1 MDKMRCILKYMVA
14 VLFMV
19 IMMCCIGTSFT
30 VYAAGEWTVDG
41 DAKDYV
47 YIPGGTYWG
56 GSTSRTGALLYCVD
70 KETKKIV
77 PNTITLLANTDDL
90 IDDDG
95 KCWLNEIYTTGQTRI
110 GDVGLITRAV
120 AKCPE
125 LPITGDWSNS
135 DGSPLKSWLEA
146 DSGETDGNGNNI
158 CNAAMLVR
166 CYVNNGGEAYK
177 KVQHGKY
184 SVCVEGMYG
193 MAMYKKDENPATK
206 EVEDAAYSLPES
218 LVKSENPSLTG
229 EELDKK
235 RVFKYFTTLRS
246 YVKECSER
254 GISVADRDGATGTA
268 NYKWI
273 QSCARYFSISEEHYG
288 VSAATGGESL

>member
-1 MDKMRCILKYMVA
+1 M
-14 VLFMV
+14 
-19 IMMCCIGTSFT
+19 
-30 VYAAGEWTVDG
+30 
-41 DAKDYV
+41 
-47 YIPGGTYWG
+47 
-56 GSTSRTGALLYCVD
+56 
-70 KETKKIV
+70 
-77 PNTITLLANTDDL
+77 
-90 IDDDG
+90 
-95 KCWLNEIYTTGQTRI
+95 
-110 GDVGLITRAV
+110 GLITRAV

-146 DSGETDGNGNNI
+146 DSGETDDNGKNI
-158 CNAAMLVR
+158 CNAAMLTKR
-166 CYVNNGGEAYK
+166 FIGEQAYK

-193 MAMYKKDENPATK
+193 MAMYTKAENPATK

-218 LVKSENPSLTG
+218 LVKSENSSLTG

-246 YVKECSER
+246 FVKECSER

-273 QSCARYFSISEEHYG
+273 QSCARYFSKSYCLL
-288 VSAATGGESL
+288 VCQ

>member
-1 MDKMRCILKYMVA
+1 MEKMRCILKYMIA
-14 VLFMV
+14 VLFMI
-19 IMMCCIGTSFT
+19 IMMCCTGTSFT

-56 GSTSRTGALLYCVD
+56 GSTSRTGALIYCVD

-77 PNTITLLANTDDL
+77 PNTITILYN
-90 IDDDG
+90 
-95 KCWLNEIYTTGQTRI
+95 NEIDENGEAWLDETYKRMGSTRVDSSVSI
-110 GDVGLITRAV
+110 GEARLYRYAD
-120 AKCPE
+120 
-125 LPITGDWSNS
+125 LPITGDWENS

-146 DSGETDGNGNNI
+146 DSGETDSDGKNI
-158 CNAAMLVR
+158 CNAAKLTR
-166 CYVNNGGEAYK
+166 KFIGGQAFQKVN
-177 KVQHGKY
+177 HGKY

-193 MAMYKKDENPATK
+193 MAMYRKAENPATK
-206 EVEDAAYSLPES
+206 EVEDAAYSIYKEIAEKKYPD
-218 LVKSENPSLTG
+218 LTG
-229 EELDKK
+229 GELDKK

-246 YVKECSER
+246 FVKECSER

-273 QSCARYFSISEEHYG
+273 QSCARYFSKSYCLL
-288 VSAATGGESL
+288 VCQ

>member
-1 MDKMRCILKYMVA
+1 M
-14 VLFMV
+14 
-19 IMMCCIGTSFT
+19 
-30 VYAAGEWTVDG
+30 
-41 DAKDYV
+41 
-47 YIPGGTYWG
+47 
-56 GSTSRTGALLYCVD
+56 D
-70 KETKKIV
+70 KETKQIV
-77 PNTITLLANTDDL
+77 ADTITVLCNNTKDEN
-90 IDDDG
+90 G
-95 KCWLNEIYTTGQTRI
+95 EVWLGETYTKMGHTRV
-110 GDVGLITRAV
+110 GDVYYGNAPFRR
-120 AKCPE
+120 CSE

-146 DSGETDGNGNNI
+146 DSGETDGNEKNI
-158 CNAAMLVR
+158 CNAAKLVLN
-166 CYVNNGGEAYK
+166 YMGDVDAYN

-193 MAMYKKDENPATK
+193 MAMYTKAENPATK

-246 YVKECSER
+246 FVKECSER

-273 QSCARYFSISEEHYG
+273 QSCARYFSISEEHYHY
-288 VSAATGGESL
+288 GES

>member
-1 MDKMRCILKYMVA
+1 MEKIRCILKYMIA
-14 VLFMV
+14 VLFMI
-19 IMMCCIGTSFT
+19 IMMCCTGTSFT
-30 VYAAGEWTVDG
+30 VYAVGEWTVDG

-56 GSTSRTGALLYCVD
+56 GSTSRTGALIYCVD

-77 PNTITLLANTDDL
+77 PNTIRVLCNNTKDENGEVW
-90 IDDDG
+90 IG
-95 KCWLNEIYTTGQTRI
+95 ETYTKMGHTRV
-110 GDVGLITRAV
+110 GDVYYGNAPFRR
-120 AKCPE
+120 CSE

-135 DGSPLKSWLEA
+135 DGSSLKSWLEA
-146 DSGETDGNGNNI
+146 DSNIPDPDEDGAYI
-158 CNAAMLVR
+158 CNAAKLVLN
-166 CYVNNGGEAYK
+166 YVGDAEAYK
-177 KVQHGKY
+177 KVNHGKY

-273 QSCARYFSISEEHYG
+273 QSCARYFSISEEHYHY
-288 VSAATGGESL
+288 GES

>member
-1 MDKMRCILKYMVA
+1 MIA
-14 VLFMV
+14 VLFMI

-120 AKCPE
+120 NKCPE

-146 DSGETDGNGNNI
+146 DSNIPDPDEDGAYI
-158 CNAAMLVR
+158 CNAAKLVLN
-166 CYVNNGGEAYK
+166 YVGDAEAYK
-177 KVQHGKY
+177 KVNHGKY

-246 YVKECSER
+246 FVKECSER

-288 VSAATGGESL
+288 VSAATGGEPL

>member
-1 MDKMRCILKYMVA
+1 MVH
-14 VLFMV
+14 
-19 IMMCCIGTSFT
+19 IG
-30 VYAAGEWTVDG
+30 
-41 DAKDYV
+41 
-47 YIPGGTYWG
+47 G
-56 GSTSRTGALLYCVD
+56 GSTSRTGALIYCVD

-77 PNTITLLANTDDL
+77 PNTIRVLCNNTKDENGEVW
-90 IDDDG
+90 IG
-95 KCWLNEIYTTGQTRI
+95 ETYTKMGHTRV
-110 GDVGLITRAV
+110 GDVYCGNAIFKRCAD
-120 AKCPE
+120 
-125 LPITGDWSNS
+125 LPITGDWVNS

-146 DSGETDGNGNNI
+146 DSNIPDEDGAYI
-158 CNAAMLVR
+158 CNAAKLTKMFISDQAFQK
-166 CYVNNGGEAYK
+166 VN
-177 KVQHGKY
+177 HGKY

-193 MAMYKKDENPATK
+193 MAMYTKAENPATK

-246 YVKECSER
+246 FVKECSER

-273 QSCARYFSISEEHYG
+273 QSCARYFSISEEHYHY
-288 VSAATGGESL
+288 GES

>member
-41 DAKDYV
+41 
-47 YIPGGTYWG
+47 
-56 GSTSRTGALLYCVD
+56 
-70 KETKKIV
+70 
-77 PNTITLLANTDDL
+77 N
-90 IDDDG
+90 G
-95 KCWLNEIYTTGQTRI
+95 K
-110 GDVGLITRAV
+110 
-120 AKCPE
+120 
-125 LPITGDWSNS
+125 
-135 DGSPLKSWLEA
+135 
-146 DSGETDGNGNNI
+146 NI

-246 YVKECSER
+246 FVKECSER

-273 QSCARYFSISEEHYG
+273 QSCARYFSISEEHYHY
-288 VSAATGGESL
+288 GES

>member
-1 MDKMRCILKYMVA
+1 MEKIRYILKYMIA
-14 VLFMV
+14 VLFMI
-19 IMMCCIGTSFT
+19 IMMCCTGTSFT

-56 GSTSRTGALLYCVD
+56 GSTSRTGALIYCVD
-70 KETKKIV
+70 KETKQIV
-77 PNTITLLANTDDL
+77 ADTITVLCNNTKDEN
-90 IDDDG
+90 G
-95 KCWLNEIYTTGQTRI
+95 EVWLGETYTKMGHTRV
-110 GDVGLITRAV
+110 GDVYYGNAPFRRCT
-120 AKCPE
+120 E

-146 DSGETDGNGNNI
+146 DSSMTDGNGNNI
-158 CNAAMLVR
+158 CNAAMLTYR
-166 CYVNNGGEAYK
+166 FMHNGDEAYK

-193 MAMYKKDENPATK
+193 MAMYTKAENPATK

-246 YVKECSER
+246 FVKECSER

-273 QSCARYFSISEEHYG
+273 QSCARYFSKSYCLL
-288 VSAATGGESL
+288 VCQ

>member
-1 MDKMRCILKYMVA
+1 MIA
-14 VLFMV
+14 VLFMI

-56 GSTSRTGALLYCVD
+56 GSTSRTGALIYCVD

-77 PNTITLLANTDDL
+77 PDTLTVLCNNTKDENGEVWIGETYRKM
-90 IDDDG
+90 G
-95 KCWLNEIYTTGQTRI
+95 HTRV
-110 GDVGLITRAV
+110 GDVYCGNAPFRRCT
-120 AKCPE
+120 E
-125 LPITGDWSNS
+125 LPITGDWSNNN
-135 DGSPLKSWLEA
+135 GSPLKSWLEA
-146 DSGETDGNGNNI
+146 DSGMTDGDGKNI

-177 KVQHGKY
+177 KVNHGKY

-193 MAMYKKDENPATK
+193 MAMYTKAENPATK

-235 RVFKYFTTLRS
+235 RVFKYFTTLRRF
-246 YVKECSER
+246 VKECSER
-254 GISVADRDGATGTA
+254 GISIADRDGATGTA

-273 QSCARYFSISEEHYG
+273 QSCARYFSISEEHYHY
-288 VSAATGGESL
+288 GES

>member
-1 MDKMRCILKYMVA
+1 MEKMRCILKYMIA
-14 VLFMV
+14 VLFMIV
-19 IMMCCIGTSFT
+19 MMCCIGTSFT

-120 AKCPE
+120 NKCPE

-146 DSGETDGNGNNI
+146 DSNIPDPDEDGAYI
-158 CNAAMLVR
+158 CNAAKLTKMFISDQAFQK
-166 CYVNNGGEAYK
+166 VN
-177 KVQHGKY
+177 HGKY

-193 MAMYKKDENPATK
+193 MAMYTKAENPATK

-246 YVKECSER
+246 FVKECSER
-254 GISVADRDGATGTA
+254 GISVADRDGVIGTA

-273 QSCARYFSISEEHYG
+273 QSCARYFSISEEHYHY
-288 VSAATGGESL
+288 GES

>member
-1 MDKMRCILKYMVA
+1 MIA
-14 VLFMV
+14 VLFMI
-19 IMMCCIGTSFT
+19 IMMCCTGTSFT
-30 VYAAGEWTVDG
+30 VYAVGEWTVDG

-77 PNTITLLANTDDL
+77 PNTITLLANTDNL

-120 AKCPE
+120 NKCPE

-146 DSGETDGNGNNI
+146 DSNIPDPDEDGAYI
-158 CNAAMLVR
+158 CNAAKLVLN
-166 CYVNNGGEAYK
+166 YVGDAEAYK
-177 KVQHGKY
+177 KVNHGKY

-246 YVKECSER
+246 FVKECSER

-273 QSCARYFSISEEHYG
+273 QSCARYFSISEEHYHY
-288 VSAATGGESL
+288 GES

>member
-56 GSTSRTGALLYCVD
+56 GSTSRTGALIYCVD

-77 PNTITLLANTDDL
+77 PNTITVLYNKTKDENGEVW
-90 IDDDG
+90 IG
-95 KCWLNEIYTTGQTRI
+95 ETYTKMGHTRV
-110 GDVGLITRAV
+110 GDVYCGNATFRR
-120 AKCPE
+120 CSE

-146 DSGETDGNGNNI
+146 DSNVPDPDEDGAYI
-158 CNAAMLVR
+158 CNAAKLTKLFISDQAFQK
-166 CYVNNGGEAYK
+166 VN
-177 KVQHGKY
+177 HGKY

-193 MAMYKKDENPATK
+193 MAMYTKAENPATK

-246 YVKECSER
+246 FVKECSER

>member
-1 MDKMRCILKYMVA
+1 MEKIRCILKYMIA
-14 VLFMV
+14 VLFMI
-19 IMMCCIGTSFT
+19 IMMCCTGTSFT

-77 PNTITLLANTDDL
+77 PNTITVLYNNTKDENGEVW
-90 IDDDG
+90 IG
-95 KCWLNEIYTTGQTRI
+95 ETYRKMGHTRV
-110 GDVGLITRAV
+110 GDVYCGNAYFRRCT
-120 AKCPE
+120 E

-146 DSGETDGNGNNI
+146 DSGETDGNGKNI
-158 CNAAMLVR
+158 CNAAMLT
-166 CYVNNGGEAYK
+166 YNFINNGEQVYK

-193 MAMYKKDENPATK
+193 MAMYTKAENPATE

-246 YVKECSER
+246 FVKECSER

-273 QSCARYFSISEEHYG
+273 QSCARYFSISEEHYHY
-288 VSAATGGESL
+288 GES

>member
-1 MDKMRCILKYMVA
+1 MVKRMKQALFLVILA
-14 VLFMV
+14 FMF
-19 IMMCCIGTSFT
+19 IITMHSLE
-30 VYAAGEWTVDG
+30 AKAGEWTVDG

-77 PNTITLLANTDDL
+77 PNTITVLCNNTKDENGEVW
-90 IDDDG
+90 IG
-95 KCWLNEIYTTGQTRI
+95 ETYRKMGHTRV
-110 GDVGLITRAV
+110 GDVYCGNATFRR
-120 AKCPE
+120 CSE
-125 LPITGDWSNS
+125 LPITGDWVNS

-146 DSGETDGNGNNI
+146 DSGETDGNGKNI
-158 CNAAMLVR
+158 CNAAKLVLN
-166 CYVNNGGEAYK
+166 YMDDVDAYN

-193 MAMYKKDENPATK
+193 MAMYTKAENPATK

-273 QSCARYFSISEEHYG
+273 QSCARYFSIY
-288 VSAATGGESL
+288 VF

>member
-1 MDKMRCILKYMVA
+1 MDKMRCILKYMIA
-14 VLFMV
+14 VLFMI

-56 GSTSRTGALLYCVD
+56 GSTSRTGALIYCVD

-77 PNTITLLANTDDL
+77 PDTLTVLCNNTKDENGEVWIGETYRKM
-90 IDDDG
+90 G
-95 KCWLNEIYTTGQTRI
+95 HTRV
-110 GDVGLITRAV
+110 GDVYCGNAPFRRCT
-120 AKCPE
+120 E

-135 DGSPLKSWLEA
+135 NGSPLKSWLEA
-146 DSGETDGNGNNI
+146 DSGMTDGDGKNI
-158 CNAAMLVR
+158 CNAAMLT
-166 CYVNNGGEAYK
+166 NNYISDEAYK

-193 MAMYKKDENPATK
+193 MAMYTKAENPATK

-246 YVKECSER
+246 FVKECSER

-273 QSCARYFSISEEHYG
+273 QSCARYFSKSYCLL
-288 VSAATGGESL
+288 VCQ

>member
-1 MDKMRCILKYMVA
+1 MEKMRCILKYMIA
-14 VLFMV
+14 VLFMI

-120 AKCPE
+120 NKCPE

-146 DSGETDGNGNNI
+146 DSNIPDPDEDGAYI
-158 CNAAMLVR
+158 CNAAKLVLN
-166 CYVNNGGEAYK
+166 YVGDAEAYK
-177 KVQHGKY
+177 KVNHGKY

-273 QSCARYFSISEEHYG
+273 QSCARYFSISEEHYHY
-288 VSAATGGESL
+288 GES

>member
-1 MDKMRCILKYMVA
+1 MIA
-14 VLFMV
+14 VLFMI

-77 PNTITLLANTDDL
+77 PNTITVLCNNTKDENGEVW
-90 IDDDG
+90 IG
-95 KCWLNEIYTTGQTRI
+95 ETYRKMGHTRV
-110 GDVGLITRAV
+110 GDVYYGNATFSRCS
-120 AKCPE
+120 K
-125 LPITGDWSNS
+125 LPITGDWVNSN
-135 DGSPLKSWLEA
+135 GSPLKSWLEA
-146 DSGETDGNGNNI
+146 DSTVPAPDEDGAYI
-158 CNAAMLVR
+158 CNAAKLVLN
-166 CYVNNGGEAYK
+166 YVGDAEAYK
-177 KVQHGKY
+177 KVNHGKY

-193 MAMYKKDENPATK
+193 MAMYTKAENPATK

-218 LVKSENPSLTG
+218 LVKSESPSLTG

-246 YVKECSER
+246 FVKECSER

-273 QSCARYFSISEEHYG
+273 QSCARYFSISEEHYHY
-288 VSAATGGESL
+288 GES

>member
-1 MDKMRCILKYMVA
+1 MIA
-14 VLFMV
+14 VLFMI
-19 IMMCCIGTSFT
+19 IMMCCTGTSFT

-56 GSTSRTGALLYCVD
+56 GSTSRTGALIYCVD

-77 PNTITLLANTDDL
+77 PDTIRLLANTDNL

-95 KCWLNEIYTTGQTRI
+95 KCWLDEIYTTGQTRI
-110 GDVGLITRAV
+110 GDVGLITSAV
-120 AKCPE
+120 NKCPE

-135 DGSPLKSWLEA
+135 DVSPLKSWLEA
-146 DSGETDGNGNNI
+146 DSGMTDGDGKNI
-158 CNAAMLVR
+158 CNAAKLVLN
-166 CYVNNGGEAYK
+166 YVGDAEAYK
-177 KVQHGKY
+177 KVNHGKY

-193 MAMYKKDENPATK
+193 MAMYTKAENPATE

-288 VSAATGGESL
+288 VSAATGGEPFK

>member
-1 MDKMRCILKYMVA
+1 MDKMRCILKYMIA
-14 VLFMV
+14 VLFMI

-56 GSTSRTGALLYCVD
+56 GSTSRTGALIYCVD

-77 PNTITLLANTDDL
+77 PDTLTVLCNNTKDENGEVWIGETYRKM
-90 IDDDG
+90 G
-95 KCWLNEIYTTGQTRI
+95 HTRV
-110 GDVGLITRAV
+110 GDVYCGNAPFRRCT
-120 AKCPE
+120 E

-135 DGSPLKSWLEA
+135 NGSPLKSWLEA
-146 DSGETDGNGNNI
+146 DSGMTDGDGKNI
-158 CNAAMLVR
+158 CNAAMLT
-166 CYVNNGGEAYK
+166 NNYISDEAYK

-193 MAMYKKDENPATK
+193 MAMYTKAENPATK

-246 YVKECSER
+246 FVKECSER

-273 QSCARYFSISEEHYG
+273 TKLCEVF
-288 VSAATGGESL
+288 

>member
-1 MDKMRCILKYMVA
+1 MEKIRCILKYMIA
-14 VLFMV
+14 VLFMI
-19 IMMCCIGTSFT
+19 IMMCCTGTSFT

-56 GSTSRTGALLYCVD
+56 GSTSRTGALIYCVD

-77 PNTITLLANTDDL
+77 PDTIRLLANTDNL

-95 KCWLNEIYTTGQTRI
+95 KCWLDEIYTTGQTRI
-110 GDVGLITRAV
+110 GDVGLITSAV
-120 AKCPE
+120 NKCPE

-135 DGSPLKSWLEA
+135 DVSPLKSWLEA
-146 DSGETDGNGNNI
+146 DSGMTDGDGKNI
-158 CNAAMLVR
+158 CNAAKLVLN
-166 CYVNNGGEAYK
+166 YVGDIDAYN
-177 KVQHGKY
+177 KVNHGKY

-193 MAMYKKDENPATK
+193 MAMYKKDENPETK

-235 RVFKYFTTLRS
+235 RVFKYFTTLRNF
-246 YVKECSER
+246 VKECSER

-273 QSCARYFSISEEHYG
+273 QSCARDFSISEEHYG
-288 VSAATGGESL
+288 VSAATGGEPL

>member
-1 MDKMRCILKYMVA
+1 MAMRKIMFTFQA
-14 VLFMV
+14 VH
-19 IMMCCIGTSFT
+19 IG
-30 VYAAGEWTVDG
+30 
-41 DAKDYV
+41 
-47 YIPGGTYWG
+47 G

-77 PNTITLLANTDDL
+77 PNTITLLANTDNL

-120 AKCPE
+120 NKCPE

-146 DSGETDGNGNNI
+146 DSNIPDPDEDGAYI
-158 CNAAMLVR
+158 CNAAKLVLN
-166 CYVNNGGEAYK
+166 YVGDAEAYK
-177 KVQHGKY
+177 KVNHGKY

-246 YVKECSER
+246 FVKECSER

-273 QSCARYFSISEEHYG
+273 QSCARYFSISEEHYHY
-288 VSAATGGESL
+288 GES